1 MANMKLIFLGT
12 GAGVPSKSRN
22 VSALVL
28 DLLQQTNH
36 MWLFDCGEAT
46 QHQILHTS
54 IKPRKINRI
63 FITHL
68 HGDHIFGLPGFLSSR
83 SFQGGDQPLTIYGP
97 PGIKKYVQTSL
108 SISETHLSY
117 TLHIVEYEEGLIYE
131 DELFKVYCQQL
142 QHGIPSYGFRIEEKD
157 IAGPLLVQ
165 KLKEAGI
172 PPSPVY
178 QRLKEQEYVQLE
190 DGRTLAQKDYVGPSQ
205 KGKIICILGDT
216 RYPTAHT
223 SFVKHAHTLVHEG
236 TFGHD
241 LQDTAHTYYHST
253 TTEVATLAKEAQ
265 VQHLLL
271 THISSRYG
279 KEDLPKLLYEAR
291 AIFPK
296 TDIVH
301 DFEEYTLS

>member
-1 MANMKLIFLGT
+1 MSNMKLIFLGT
-12 GAGVPSKSRN
+12 GAGIPSKTRN

-28 DLLQQTNH
+28 DLLQQTNS

-97 PGIKKYVQTSL
+97 PGIQEYVQTSL

-117 TLHIVEYEEGLIYE
+117 KLHIVEYEEGLIYE
-131 DELFKVYCQQL
+131 DAFFKVYCQQL
-142 QHGIPSYGFRIEEKD
+142 QHGISSYGFRIIEKD
-157 IAGPLLVQ
+157 TTGPLLVQ

-172 PPSPVY
+172 PPGPIY
-178 QRLKEQEYVQLE
+178 QCLKEQEYVQLE
-190 DGRTLAQKDYVGPSQ
+190 DGTTLAQKDFVGPSQ
-205 KGKIICILGDT
+205 KGKVICILGDT

-223 SFVKHAHTLVHEG
+223 SFVKDANTLVHEG

-241 LQDTAHTYYHST
+241 LLDTAHTYYHST
-253 TTEVATLAKEAQ
+253 TTEVATLAKEAN
-265 VQHLLL
+265 VQQLLL

-279 KEDLPKLLYEAR
+279 KDDLPKLLQEAR
-291 AIFPK
+291 NIFPE
-296 TDIVH
+296 TYIVH
-301 DFEEYTLS
+301 DFEEYILS